1 MHTRTWHVTINL
13 FEDDSTTT
21 ARAVLETDA
30 GPDLQH
36 EATARL
42 HPGDRNVPEIG
53 DELATCRALT
63 GLAHLLLDA
72 AIADVAANDPS
83 SGRPA
88 ISAEPPVTA

>member
-21 ARAVLETDA
+21 ATAVLRTDA
-30 GPDLQH
+30 GPDLRH

-63 GLAHLLLDA
+63 GLAHTLLDA
-72 AIADVAANDPS
+72 AIADIAANAPS
-83 SGRPA
+83 GGTPA
-88 ISAEPPVTA
+88 ISAEPSMTV